1 MTASRFDELVKLSEG
16 EVTARRAD
24 ELRTAV
30 AESPEWR
37 AEQARLDTLV
47 SALEQSPPGLDAV
60 DVRADVWA
68 AIDGAPMAPERASR
82 RLPGV
87 LALAASLALVV
98 AGGAAWLGR
107 DEVRSK
113 GAVGGTLTGFEA
125 WVLRDGQVTRLGP
138 TMRRDDALGFS
149 YRNLPGSS
157 ARALMVYAQDTSGRF
172 FWFYPA
178 WNDPAAPPGAVP
190 IGVSNAPVQLDEAVR
205 HELSPGPLTIHALF
219 LDAPVS
225 VLDVEAGSVRAP
237 RAASVTVEVL
247 P

>member
-1 MTASRFDELVKLSEG
+1 MSESRFDELVKLSEG

-24 ELRTAV
+24 ELRAAV

-37 AEQARLDTLV
+37 AEQARLESLV
-47 SALEQSPPGLDAV
+47 AALEQPTPGLDAV

-68 AIDGAPMAPERASR
+68 AIDGAPMAPKRPHR
-82 RLPGV
+82 QLPAV
-87 LALAASLALVV
+87 LALAASLALGIV
-98 AGGAAWLGR
+98 GGAAWLER
-107 DEVRSK
+107 DEVRTK
-113 GAVGGTLTGFEA
+113 GALGGSLTGFEA
-125 WVLRDGQVTRLGP
+125 WVLREGQVMRLGP

-157 ARALMVYAQDTSGRF
+157 ARALMVYAQDTAGRF

-178 WNDPAAPPGAVP
+178 WNDPAAPPAAVP

-225 VLDVEAGSVRAP
+225 VLDVEAGQVRAP